1 MIHTKTL
8 RYALFQHLTE
18 LTVAFYNSMSQTHKS
33 TTAIKTFPLR
43 TTMSVVMLIVTSTV
57 SVQFA
62 NRHSLLNETKLITF
76 D

>member
-1 MIHTKTL
+1 
-8 RYALFQHLTE
+8 
-18 LTVAFYNSMSQTHKS
+18 MSQTHKS
-33 TTAIKTFPLR
+33 TAAIKTFPLR